1 MSYKPVMLE
10 ISRFIA
16 IDYLRTMGSSQ
27 SLPLF
32 QEKKKK
38 EKEMKIEIVSNLMKE
53 ISIEI

>member
-1 MSYKPVMLE
+1 MSYKPE

>member
-1 MSYKPVMLE
+1 MSYKPVILE
-10 ISRFIA
+10 ISHFIA